1 MLEQLV
7 DVCINEQEAELS
19 QTDRPMLCVIEYF
32 AKSLKE
38 IRNNT
43 LE

>member
-19 QTDRPMLCVIEYF
+19 QMLCVIEYF